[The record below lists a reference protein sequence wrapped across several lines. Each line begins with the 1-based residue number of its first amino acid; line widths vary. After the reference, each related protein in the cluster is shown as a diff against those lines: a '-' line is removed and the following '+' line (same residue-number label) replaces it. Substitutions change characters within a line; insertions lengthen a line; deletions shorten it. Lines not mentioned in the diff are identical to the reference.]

1 MYRGNRS
8 FFTFTVALAL
18 ATSTFSETPPMVQQP
33 DLSGTW
39 VLDTEAS
46 DDTENQVLEGA
57 GENTAHGMS
66 RLERDRLVERL
77 VERLVGLARAIN
89 EIEIEQSDRD
99 FKIFDE
105 ADNLRI
111 YYFDGEKH
119 ARQTPWG
126 AMLETV
132 AAWDGPRLTI
142 RTSGDELGEVD
153 EIYGMEGRRLVFIV
167 RIRNPSFA
175 NEIVIRNY
183 YNLLH

>member
-1 MYRGNRS
+1 MIKRPFR
-8 FFTFTVALAL
+8 AL
-18 ATSTFSETPPMVQQP
+18 Q
-33 DLSGTW
+33 
-39 VLDTEAS
+39 
-46 DDTENQVLEGA
+46 
-57 GENTAHGMS
+57 
-66 RLERDRLVERL
+66 
-77 VERLVGLARAIN
+77 

-126 AMLETV
+126 AMLDTV
-132 AAWDGPRLTI
+132 AKWDGPRLTI

-167 RIRNPSFA
+167 RIRNPSFR

-183 YNLLH
+183 YNKGGD